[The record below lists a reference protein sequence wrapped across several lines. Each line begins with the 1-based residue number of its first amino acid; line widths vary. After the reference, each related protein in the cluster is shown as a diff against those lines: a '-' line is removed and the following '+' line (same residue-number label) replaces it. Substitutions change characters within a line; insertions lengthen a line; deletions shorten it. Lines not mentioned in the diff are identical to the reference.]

1 MKNNIY
7 LIFAFISLSVIA
19 LNAQE
24 KVVEKANK
32 EYNEYAFVDAREAYK
47 EVAKDG
53 YVTPDL
59 LQRLGDSYYYTA
71 DYVNAAKWYA
81 QLYELQDENTNPEY
95 LYRYA
100 LSLKSTEDYT
110 ASDVIMEEFLD
121 SKGQDYRAKLFL
133 NERNYLA
140 EIEEQSGRFDLSNIG
155 FNSKLSDFAPAFY
168 KGELIFAS
176 NRTNGRVPK
185 RIHDWNE
192 QPFLDIYKVSN
203 AEEDKGKGPQKL
215 DKSINTKFHE
225 STAAFTKDGMTM
237 YFTRNNYTNK
247 DYKEDSE
254 GTNRL
259 KLYRA
264 KKTEENTWEVEELPF
279 NSDEYSVAHPAL
291 SNDGKTL
298 YFASDMPGGKGMSDL
313 YKVAIEGDGFG
324 TPVSLG
330 DGINTEGRETFPFIS
345 PNNKIYFASDGH
357 VGLGGLDVFVAD
369 MLDDSNFGDVYNVGR
384 PINSEF
390 DDFTFIVN
398 KLGKGYFASNR
409 EGGVGDDDI
418 YAFKSI
424 KPLTTKS
431 GCSQDF
437 AGIVKDDRSE
447 DPIADAKV
455 YLLNAEG
462 QVIDEAVSEFDGSFS
477 FKDLTCSTQYSVRSQ
492 KKDYSTAEKAFATGK
507 KNGTVERTLFM
518 KQGNDLGPTAAP
530 IGSDLVKVLGLNIIY
545 FDLDKDYIRPDAQ
558 IELRKVIAVMKLYPT
573 MKIDVRS
580 HTDSRANDNY
590 NMDLSN
596 RRAQSTIDYIV
607 NVGGISKD
615 RITGRGYGETQLV
628 NRCSNGVNCSE
639 TEHQLNRRSEF
650 IIVE

>member
-1 MKNNIY
+1 MKKNIY
-7 LIFAFISLSVIA
+7 FIFTFIGLSVFS
-19 LNAQE
+19 LKAQE

-47 EVAKDG
+47 QVAKDG

-71 DYVNAAKWYA
+71 DYINAAKWYG
-81 QLYELQDENTNPEY
+81 QLYNLQDENTNSEY

-100 LSLKSTEDYT
+100 LSLKSTEDYV
-110 ASDVIMEEFLD
+110 ASDIIMEDFLD
-121 SKGQDYRAKLFL
+121 SKGEDYRAKLFL
-133 NERNYLA
+133 NERNYLE
-140 EIEEQSGRFDLSNIG
+140 EIEEQSGRFELSNVG
-155 FNSKLSDFAPAFY
+155 FNSELSDFAPAFY
-168 KGELIFAS
+168 QNQLVFAS
-176 NRTNGRVPK
+176 NRTSASATR
-185 RIHDWNE
+185 RIHDWND

-203 AEEDKGKGPQKL
+203 AEEDRGSGPQKL
-215 DKSINTKFHE
+215 DKNINSKYHE
-225 STAAFTKDGMTM
+225 STAVFTKDGMTM

-291 SNDGKTL
+291 SKDGKTL

-313 YKVAIEGDGFG
+313 YKVSVEGDGFG

-330 DGINTEGRETFPFIS
+330 DGINTEGRETFPFVS
-345 PNNKIYFASDGH
+345 FDDKLYFASDGH

-369 MLDDSNFGDVYNVGR
+369 MKDEGFGDVYNVGR
-384 PINSEF
+384 PVNSEF
-390 DDFTFIVN
+390 DDFTFVIN
-398 KLGKGYFASNR
+398 NLGKGYFASNR

-418 YAFKSI
+418 YSFKSL
-424 KPLTTKS
+424 KPLKTNS
-431 GCSQDF
+431 GCIQDF
-437 AGIVKDDRSE
+437 AGVVKDNRSE

-462 QVIDEAVSEFDGSFS
+462 KVIDEAVSEFDGSFT

-492 KKDYSTAEKAFATGK
+492 KKDYTTAEKAFATGK

-518 KQGNDLGPTAAP
+518 KQGNDLGPIAAP
-530 IGSDLVKVLGLNIIY
+530 VGSDLVKVLGLNIIY

-558 IELRKVIAVMKLYPT
+558 IELRKVIAVMKLYPN

-615 RITGRGYGETQLV
+615 RLTGKGYGETQLV
-628 NRCSNGVNCSE
+628 NRCSNGVKCSD

>member
-1 MKNNIY
+1 MKKNIY
-7 LIFAFISLSVIA
+7 FIFTFIGLSVFS
-19 LNAQE
+19 LKAQE

-47 EVAKDG
+47 QVAKDG
-53 YVTPDL
+53 YITTDL

-71 DYVNAAKWYA
+71 DYINAAKWYG
-81 QLYELQDENTNPEY
+81 QLYNLQDENTNSEY

-100 LSLKSTEDYT
+100 LSLKSTEDYV
-110 ASDVIMEEFLD
+110 ASDIIMEEFLD
-121 SKGQDYRAKLFL
+121 SKGEDYRAKLFL
-133 NERNYLA
+133 NERNYLE
-140 EIEEQSGRFDLSNIG
+140 EIEEQSGRFELSNIG
-155 FNSKLSDFAPAFY
+155 FNSELSDFAPAFY
-168 KGELIFAS
+168 QGQLVFAS
-176 NRTNGRVPK
+176 NRTNASVTRRV
-185 RIHDWNE
+185 HDWND

-203 AEEDKGKGPQKL
+203 TEEENGLDPQKL
-215 DKSINTKFHE
+215 DKSINSKYHE
-225 STAAFTKDGMTM
+225 STAVFTKDGMTM

-291 SNDGKTL
+291 SKDGKTL

-313 YKVAIEGDGFG
+313 YKVSIEEDGFG

-345 PNNKIYFASDGH
+345 FDDKLYFASDGH

-369 MLDDSNFGDVYNVGR
+369 MKDDGFGDVYNVGR
-384 PINSEF
+384 PVNSEF
-390 DDFTFIVN
+390 DDFTFVIN
-398 KLGKGYFASNR
+398 NLGKGYFASNR

-418 YAFKSI
+418 YSFKSL
-424 KPLTTKS
+424 KPLKTNS
-431 GCSQDF
+431 GCIQDF
-437 AGIVKDDRSE
+437 SGVVKDNRSE

-455 YLLNAEG
+455 HLLNAEG
-462 QVIDEAVSEFDGSFS
+462 KVIDEAESEFDGSFT
-477 FKDLTCSTQYSVRSQ
+477 FKDLTCSTQYSVRIK
-492 KKDYSTAEKAFATGK
+492 KKDYKTEEKAFATGK

-530 IGSDLVKVLGLNIIY
+530 VGSDLVKVLGLNIIY

-558 IELRKVIAVMKLYPT
+558 IELRKVIAVMKLYPN

-596 RRAQSTIDYIV
+596 RRTQSTIDYIV
-607 NVGGISKD
+607 NVGGISKN
-615 RITGRGYGETQLV
+615 RLTGKGYGETQLV

>member
-1 MKNNIY
+1 MKKNIY
-7 LIFAFISLSVIA
+7 FIFTFIGLSVFS
-19 LNAQE
+19 LKAQE

-47 EVAKDG
+47 QVAKDG

-71 DYVNAAKWYA
+71 DYINAAKWYG
-81 QLYELQDENTNPEY
+81 QLYNLQDENTNPEY

-100 LSLKSTEDYT
+100 LSLKSTEDYV
-110 ASDVIMEEFLD
+110 ASDIIMEEFLD
-121 SKGQDYRAKLFL
+121 SKGEDYRAKLFL
-133 NERNYLA
+133 NERNYLE
-140 EIEEQSGRFDLSNIG
+140 EIEEQSGRFELSNIG
-155 FNSKLSDFAPAFY
+155 FNSELSDFAPAFY
-168 KGELIFAS
+168 KNELVFAS
-176 NRTNGRVPK
+176 NRTNGSATR
-185 RIHDWNE
+185 RTHDWND

-203 AEEDKGKGPQKL
+203 AEEDRGLGPQKL
-215 DKSINTKFHE
+215 DKSINSKYHE
-225 STAAFTKDGMTM
+225 STAVFTKDGMTM

-291 SNDGKTL
+291 SKDDKTL

-313 YKVAIEGDGFG
+313 YKVSIEEDGFG

-330 DGINTEGRETFPFIS
+330 DGINTEGRETFPFVS
-345 PNNKIYFASDGH
+345 FDDKLYFASDGH

-369 MLDDSNFGDVYNVGR
+369 MKEDDFGDVYNVGR

-390 DDFTFIVN
+390 DDFTFVIN
-398 KLGKGYFASNR
+398 NLGKGYFASNR

-418 YAFKSI
+418 YSFKSL
-424 KPLTTKS
+424 KPLKTNS
-431 GCSQDF
+431 GCIQDF
-437 AGIVKDDRSE
+437 AGVVKDNRSE

-462 QVIDEAVSEFDGSFS
+462 KVIDEAVSEFDGSFT

-492 KKDYSTAEKAFATGK
+492 KKDYTTAEKAFATGK

-518 KQGNDLGPTAAP
+518 KQGSDLGPTAAP
-530 IGSDLVKVLGLNIIY
+530 VGSDLVKVLGLNIIY

-615 RITGRGYGETQLV
+615 RLTGKGYGETQLV
-628 NRCSNGVNCSE
+628 NRCSNGVKCSE